1 VSNNSRIPTPM
12 NVRWRRLQYQLVPV
26 LTVLLCSLIAWRLW
40 REAPRVTAV
49 GQVGIENADVRS
61 PSAGVLLDLPSGRA
75 PRLYDL
81 VTTGQLLARLEHDGK
96 TTDLT
101 SPITGQV
108 VTLHRRPGDTVREG
122 QLLVSIAGE
131 QGRYITTYVRS
142 DKRVQPEPGM
152 PVDVRLKSDPS
163 KTYRTAVE
171 RVGPQFEPIPPAQLR
186 DRKAEEW
193 GLPVIISIPPEAAL
207 KPGELVY
214 IGWYGVGKAEP
225 SAAVGQ
231 TQSP

>member
-1 VSNNSRIPTPM
+1 VSNNLRIPTPI
-12 NVRWRRLQYQLVPV
+12 NVRWRRLQYQLVPF
-26 LTVLLCSLIAWRLW
+26 LTVILCSLIAWRLW
-40 REAPRVTAV
+40 HEAPRVTAV
-49 GQVGIENADVRS
+49 GQVGIETADVRS
-61 PSAGVLLDLPSGRA
+61 PSDGVLLDVPGRA
-75 PRLYDL
+75 PRLYDV

-101 SPITGQV
+101 APVTGQV
-108 VTLHRRPGDTVREG
+108 VKLHRRAGDSVREG

-131 QGRYITTYVRS
+131 HGRYITTYVRS
-142 DKRVQPEPGM
+142 DQRLQPEPGM

-171 RVGPQFEPIPPAQLR
+171 RVGPQFEPVPAAQLR

-193 GLPVIISIPPEAAL
+193 GLPVIISIPPEAGL

-214 IGWYGVGKAEP
+214 IGWYALGKAEP
-225 SAAVGQ
+225 IANGGQ
-231 TQSP
+231 SQTP